1 MMNLEGDRN
10 MSGMFEILEKIRFK
24 PGMYIGRASVS
35 DLFMF
40 LVGYK
45 TARRELRIEL
55 SAEEMEFAEHFHDWV
70 QQRYK
75 VKTSNSWANIIL
87 LFTRDEKDAF
97 EQFFKLLDEFKQRNK
112 SLDENG
118 KVVIESYELV
128 KGKRVKESKEVN
140 KVEKVV
146 EEVG

>member
-1 MMNLEGDRN
+1 
-10 MSGMFEILEKIRFK
+10 MFDILEKIRTR
-24 PGMYIGRASVS
+24 PGMYIGRASVR

-45 TARRELRIEL
+45 TARRELGIEL
-55 SAEEMEFAEHFHDWV
+55 CELEKDFAEHFHNWV
-70 QQRYK
+70 QQRFN
-75 VKTSNSWANIIL
+75 VRTNNSWAKIIL

-97 EQFFKLLDEFKQRNK
+97 DCFYKLLDEFKQRDQ

-118 KVVIESYELV
+118 KSVTQTYPVVNQV
-128 KGKRVKESKEVN
+128 A
-140 KVEKVV
+140 

>member
-1 MMNLEGDRN
+1 
-10 MSGMFEILEKIRFK
+10 MFEILEKIRTR

-45 TARRELRIEL
+45 TARRELGVEL
-55 SAEEMEFAEHFHDWV
+55 VEEERDFTEHFHNWV
-70 QQRYK
+70 QQRFN
-75 VKTSNSWANIIL
+75 VRTNNSWAKIIL

-97 EQFFKLLDEFKQRNK
+97 DCFYKLLDEFKQRDQ

-118 KVVIESYELV
+118 KSVTQTYPVVNQV
-128 KGKRVKESKEVN
+128 A
-140 KVEKVV
+140 

>member
-1 MMNLEGDRN
+1 
-10 MSGMFEILEKIRFK
+10 MSGMFEILEKIRTR

-45 TARRELRIEL
+45 TARRELGIEF
-55 SAEEMEFAEHFHDWV
+55 SEEEKDFAEHFHDWV
-70 QQRYK
+70 QQRFN
-75 VKTSNSWANIIL
+75 VRTNNSWAKIIL
-87 LFTRDEKDAF
+87 LFTRDEKDGF
-97 EQFFKLLDEFKQRNK
+97 DCFYKLLDEFKQREK

-118 KVVIESYELV
+118 KRVIQTYPV
-128 KGKRVKESKEVN
+128 INQVA
-140 KVEKVV
+140 

>member
-1 MMNLEGDRN
+1 
-10 MSGMFEILEKIRFK
+10 MSGMFEILEKIRTR

-45 TARRELRIEL
+45 TARRELGIEL
-55 SAEEMEFAEHFHDWV
+55 TESEKDFAEDFHDWV
-70 QQRYK
+70 QQRFNIR
-75 VKTSNSWANIIL
+75 TNNSWAKIIL
-87 LFTRDEKDAF
+87 LFTRDEKDGF
-97 EQFFKLLDEFKQRNK
+97 DCFYKLLDEFKNRDQ

-118 KVVIESYELV
+118 KKAIQSYPV
-128 KGKRVKESKEVN
+128 A
-140 KVEKVV
+140 

>member
-1 MMNLEGDRN
+1 

-45 TARRELRIEL
+45 TARRELGIKP
-55 SAEEMEFAEHFHDWV
+55 SVEEMEFTEHFHDWL

-75 VKTSNSWANIIL
+75 VRTSNSWANIIL

-112 SLDENG
+112 SLDGNAE
-118 KVVIESYELV
+118 KVIESYELV
-128 KGKRVKESKEVN
+128 QGKRVEEEVN
-140 KVEKVV
+140 KVAEVV
-146 EEVG
+146 G

>member
-1 MMNLEGDRN
+1 
-10 MSGMFEILEKIRFK
+10 MSGMFEILEKIKTR

-45 TARRELRIEL
+45 TARRELGIEL
-55 SAEEMEFAEHFHDWV
+55 SEEEKEFAEHFHDWV
-70 QQRYK
+70 QQRFN
-75 VKTSNSWANIIL
+75 VRTNNSWAKIIL

-97 EQFFKLLDEFKQRNK
+97 ECFYKLLDEFKQRDK

-118 KVVIESYELV
+118 KKIIESYSV
-128 KGKRVKESKEVN
+128 VN
-140 KVEKVV
+140 KVA